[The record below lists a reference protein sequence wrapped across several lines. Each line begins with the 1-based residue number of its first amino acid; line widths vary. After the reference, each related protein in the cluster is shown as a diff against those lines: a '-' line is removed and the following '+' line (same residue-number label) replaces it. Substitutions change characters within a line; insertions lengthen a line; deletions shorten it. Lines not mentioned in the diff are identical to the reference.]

1 MQAGVPTILDGDLL
15 VQFLE
20 LTSLQQEAV
29 LMSSGGGSS
38 KVSTS
43 DVRPAARPTPLSV
56 NQVVQTLE
64 RVHYALT

>member
-29 LMSSGGGSS
+29 LMSTGGQSS

-43 DVRPAARPTPLSV
+43 DARPAPRPTPLSV